1 VTAAEPAR
9 VVDCTGVR
17 CPVPVIRLAQAI
29 REVAPGEVVR
39 LLADDPAALAD
50 VPAWCRMRDQ
60 ELVRMDQADDRV
72 ATFDVRRGVPT
83 VGES

>member
-60 ELVRMDQADDRV
+60 ELVRVDQADDRV
-72 ATFDVRRGVPT
+72 ATFDVRRCVPT

>member
-60 ELVRMDQADDRV
+60 ELVRVDQADDRV
-72 ATFDVRRGVPT
+72 ATFDVRRCVPM
-83 VGES
+83 VGGS

>member
-1 VTAAEPAR
+1 VKADVPSE

-29 REVAPGEVVR
+29 RSVPPGSVVR

-60 ELVRMDQADDRV
+60 ELVGVDRSDDGV
-72 ATFDVRRGVPT
+72 ATFDVRRRD
-83 VGES
+83 

>member
-1 VTAAEPAR
+1 VKPSEI
-9 VVDCTGVR
+9 VDCTGVR

-29 REVAPGEVVR
+29 RSVPPGSVVR

-60 ELVRMDQADDRV
+60 ELVGMNRSDDGV
-72 ATFDVRRGVPT
+72 ATFDVRRRD
-83 VGES
+83 